1 MQQFILYFLTFLPF
15 GDIIIGSTLIDTQK
29 GMKKMKKTVITI
41 LILTAAALFAYFY
54 QNGTE
59 NIPDTVQ
66 NTPET
71 VTSIIDSAEPEPSED
86 TVSTAET
93 ETKPAEQEEISYT
106 FRNQELYDSHF
117 EKHGA
122 EFGNITKEEYLQKAN
137 ELINSDSPDVLHK
150 TEKEDGDYLFYNQ
163 KTNEFLVLS
172 TDGYIRT
179 YFKPD
184 DGIDYWERQ

>member
-1 MQQFILYFLTFLPF
+1 
-15 GDIIIGSTLIDTQK
+15 
-29 GMKKMKKTVITI
+29 MKKTVITI

-59 NIPDTVQ
+59 NIPDDIQ
-66 NTPET
+66 NIPET
-71 VTSIIDSAEPEPSED
+71 VISIMDSTEPEPAEE
-86 TVSTAET
+86 TVSMSET
-93 ETKPAEQEEISYT
+93 EPAEQEEISYT

-117 EKHGA
+117 EKHRA

-184 DGIDYWERQ
+184 DGMNYWERQ